1 MGHAVINPAPTGTFM
16 QYQLSEI
23 EIKYNPEVK
32 PSERMRI
39 TGSKDAEKA
48 FRQIW
53 EQPLQHRECF
63 YVLFL
68 NRGNRVLGF
77 FLVSLGGVS
86 GTVVDQKLIFQTAL
100 KVNACSVIAC
110 HNHPSGNLEPSQA
123 DINITRKIKESGEL
137 LDIPLLDH
145 LIICQ
150 EDYRSLAD
158 DGYL

>member
-1 MGHAVINPAPTGTFM
+1 MSFDKLKTLALAEIQV
-16 QYQLSEI
+16 QYSNN
-23 EIKYNPEVK
+23 IKSSDRVK
-32 PSERMRI
+32 I
-39 TGSKDAEKA
+39 TCSKDAERA
-48 FRQIW
+48 FREIW
-53 EQPLQHRECF
+53 EQPIQHRESF

-68 NRGNRVLGF
+68 DRSSSVLGF

-100 KVNACSVIAC
+100 KVNACSIIAG

-150 EDYRSLAD
+150 EYYRSLAD